1 MRCLAR
7 GFAVAALLM
16 SAGAA
21 NAQETQ
27 TIRPGMTEQEVMN
40 AFGNPDNRSSRG
52 EFTYYF
58 YENQCQ
64 QECGMADLVI
74 FQNSQVIDA
83 ILRAAWRNYA
93 GESSSPRGV
102 LPQPTPMRLLLPQAQ
117 DQNQLRIEVRPVGQ
131 PEPQPA
137 DTAASDSTSSGG

>member
-1 MRCLAR
+1 MRGLAR

-58 YENQCQ
+58 YENRCQ

-83 ILRAAWRNYA
+83 ILRASWRNYA